1 MTNINDNP
9 PKKYKVKNAII
20 MAAGISSRFAPLS
33 YEFPKALLVI
43 KGEVLIERQIRQLKE
58 AGIDDITLVVG
69 YKKELFYYLKDKYGV
84 SIIENPE
91 YQSRNNNSTL
101 YYAKSLLGNTFVC
114 SADNYFEQNVF
125 EPDVVDS
132 YYAAVF
138 QTGPT
143 NEWCIKT
150 DETGLMTDVV
160 IGGENS
166 WVMLGHA
173 FFSEEFAKR
182 FVAILERIYE
192 DQEVKPLL
200 WESIYLKYINQLP
213 MFIRKYSKEMIFEF
227 DTLDELRAF
236 DESYWDFTRS
246 KIIQQVAEELGCR
259 ERDITEAKPIGQN
272 GQVIGFSFK
281 VNDELYR
288 YSYSDN
294 AIKTG
299 ED

>member
-1 MTNINDNP
+1 M
-9 PKKYKVKNAII
+9 KRNAII

-33 YEFPKALLVI
+33 YEYPKALLMI
-43 KGEVLIERQIRQLKE
+43 KGEVLIERQIRQLQE

-84 SIIENPE
+84 NIIENPE

-101 YYAKSLLGNTFVC
+101 YYAKQLLGNTFVC

-125 EPDVVDS
+125 DPVVEDS

-138 QTGPT
+138 QAGPT

-150 DETGLMTDVV
+150 DETDLITDVV

-173 FFSEEFAKR
+173 FFSEEFSKK
-182 FVAILERIYE
+182 FVEILENIYE

-200 WESIYLKYINQLP
+200 WESIYLKYINRLP

-236 DESYWDFTRS
+236 DESYWDFNHS
-246 KIIQQVAEELGCR
+246 
-259 ERDITEAKPIGQN
+259 
-272 GQVIGFSFK
+272 
-281 VNDELYR
+281 
-288 YSYSDN
+288 
-294 AIKTG
+294 TG
-299 ED
+299 IRRIRL